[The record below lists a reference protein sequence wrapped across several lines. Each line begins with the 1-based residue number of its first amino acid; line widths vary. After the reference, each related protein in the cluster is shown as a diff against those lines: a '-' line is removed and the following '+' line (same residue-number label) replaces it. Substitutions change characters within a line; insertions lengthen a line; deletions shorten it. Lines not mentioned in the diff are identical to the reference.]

1 MTRKKVEK
9 TNPEATT
16 EGEGDGYEVGYGR
29 PPKHTRFSKGQSGN
43 PKGRPAG
50 TRNFSTDVTEVL
62 KSPVKTRVGARPKTI
77 STQRAVLLRLREQ
90 ALKGDPKAMNRL
102 LELAAQ
108 YGEKSIAAQLSEL
121 SLEDRAIL
129 TDYRSR
135 QGMERDVGS
144 TDPGAPDG
152 DPGEGEDQ

>member
-29 PPKHTRFSKGQSGN
+29 PPKHTRFSKGRSGN

-50 TRNFSTDVTEVL
+50 ARNFSTDVTEVL
-62 KSPVKTRVGARPKTI
+62 KSPVKTRDGARLKTM
-77 STQRAVLLRLREQ
+77 STQMAALLRLREQ
-90 ALKGDPKAMNRL
+90 ALKGDFKAMNRL

-108 YGEKSIAAQLSEL
+108 YGDKSIAAHLSEL
-121 SLEDRAIL
+121 SLQDKAIM
-129 TDYRSR
+129 DGFASR
-135 QGMERDVGS
+135 QCTGS
-144 TDPGAPDG
+144 NSGSAVSASQDG
-152 DPGEGEDQ
+152 NDGEGEDA